1 MRTPLTFTLAALAI
15 TVTLTAAA
23 PNAPAATVVWGG
35 DMHFG
40 RGVAEGMGRK
50 GHADPL
56 DQIKPYLAQ
65 ADLRV
70 ANLEGQLTTQPQR
83 NYGYYLTGDP
93 ARVDLLKAAGL
104 DLVSLAN
111 NHATDNGRPGLAES
125 LGLLKGAGIQTVGG
139 GMNRPEAYG
148 PALRTVGGLRL
159 GVLAYNFIPP
169 TLAATDSEPG
179 AANYDEAAALAGVK
193 ALRPRVDVLVVV
205 PHWGVEYQP
214 RPSRSQ
220 QAVARKLVA
229 AGADA
234 VIGAHPHV
242 VQSLEWLPRA
252 GKRPALVAYSLG
264 NFVFD
269 SYDPDAKRGML
280 LWTRLAPDGVAG
292 IRVLPF
298 KTDWLGVEPRP
309 GDRDQAA
316 LVARLMPDAA
326 SRQTAQLGDDATW
339 FVPPAA
345 APSR

>member
-1 MRTPLTFTLAALAI
+1 MRTPLALAVLAI
-15 TVTLTAAA
+15 TLTLTAAA
-23 PNAPAATVVWGG
+23 PTAPAATIVWGG

-40 RGVAEGMGRK
+40 RGVAEGMGRT
-50 GHADPL
+50 GQADPF

-70 ANLEGQLTTQPQR
+70 ANLEGQLTTEPQR
-83 NYGYYLTGDP
+83 NNGYYLTGDP
-93 ARVDLLKAAGL
+93 ARVELLKSAGL

-111 NHATDNGRPGLAES
+111 NHATDNGRPGIAES
-125 LGLLKGAGIQTVGG
+125 LGVLKGAAIQTVGG
-139 GMNRPEAYG
+139 GANRPEAYG
-148 PALRTVGGLRL
+148 PALRNVGGIRL

-169 TLAATDSEPG
+169 TLAATDSEAG
-179 AANYDEAAALAGVK
+179 AANYDEASAVAAVK
-193 ALRPRVDVLVVV
+193 TLRPQVDVLVVI

-242 VQSLEWLPRA
+242 VQSLEWLPRD

-280 LWTRLAPDGVAG
+280 LWTRLAPDGISG
-292 IRVLPF
+292 IRVLSF

-309 GDRDQAA
+309 GTKDQAA
-316 LVARLMPDAA
+316 LVARLMPNAA
-326 SRQTAQLGDDATW
+326 SRQTAKLTDDTAW
-339 FVPPAA
+339 FVPPTA

>member
-1 MRTPLTFTLAALAI
+1 MRTPLVLAALALL
-15 TVTLTAAA
+15 VALTAAA
-23 PNAPAATVVWGG
+23 PTAPAATVVWGG
-35 DMHFG
+35 DVHLG
-40 RGVAEGMGRK
+40 RGIAEGMGRA
-50 GHADPL
+50 GHADPF

-70 ANLEGQLTTQPQR
+70 ANLEGQLTTAPQR
-83 NYGYYLTGDP
+83 SFGYYLTGDP

-111 NHATDNGRPGLAES
+111 NHATDNGRAGLAES
-125 LGLLKGAGIQTVGG
+125 ARVVRDAGIQTVGG
-139 GMNRPEAYG
+139 GLNRPEAYG
-148 PALRTVGGLRL
+148 PALLNVNGIRL

-169 TLAATDSEPG
+169 ALAATATEAG
-179 AANYDEAAALAGVK
+179 TANYDEATAVAAVK
-193 ALRPRVDVLVVV
+193 ALRPQADVLVVV
-205 PHWGVEYQP
+205 PHWGIEYQP

-220 QAVARKLVA
+220 QAVARQLVA

-280 LWTRLAPDGVAG
+280 LWTRLAPDGIAG

-309 GDRDQAA
+309 GAKDQAA

-326 SRQTAQLGDDATW
+326 GRQTARLTDETPW

-345 APSR
+345 APTR